1 LQEDFKLKKLLS
13 AFFVLSFVFIGLNIF
28 STSSIAEESCQR
40 VGGSLDIDTNLDEK
54 NFKIIGA
61 ASYNADSCTE
71 EPNFYKLIGHK
82 IMLCETDPYNAN
94 GVSPDFTGCTAT
106 LIESSAGAEIVI
118 RPGIETNLLS
128 GAAGD
133 ILIPIGAYPYAVMIA
148 SNHLYIKHSESFV
161 QNGSAYTMAGYG
173 PNNASDYST
182 GTSCYTTD
190 RNSSTPTSSTYS
202 NAATAASGSN
212 GITTIANR
220 KVTSQGV
227 TENVINSSMDDART
241 LGLACANTIPTT
253 GVERYGYVGEIID
266 SLNARNNGAANCDD
280 AGRENCDTTFGNY
293 ENYAADFLGVDGSV
307 AFNLLKNDLTI
318 ASNRNE
324 ATKVA
329 YIVAFN
335 NPVNIS
341 ENTVN
346 FKIAVST
353 SESVSV
359 DSHYDSNEAGD
370 RVQAKKMGAN
380 PFGVKF
386 QTKTRR
392 ARGAWR

>member
-1 LQEDFKLKKLLS
+1 M
-13 AFFVLSFVFIGLNIF
+13 
-28 STSSIAEESCQR
+28 AEESCQR

-61 ASYNADSCTE
+61 ASYNADNCTE

-94 GVSPDFTGCTAT
+94 GVSPDFTGCAAT

-128 GAAGD
+128 GAVGD
-133 ILIPIGAYPYAVMIA
+133 LLIPIGIYPYAVMIA
-148 SNHLYIKHSESFV
+148 SNHLYIKHSESYV
-161 QNGSAYTMAGYG
+161 QNRSAYTMAGYG

-190 RNSSTPTSSTYS
+190 RGGNTPTSSTYS
-202 NAATAASGSN
+202 NATTAATGSN

-227 TENVINSSMDDART
+227 TENVINSLMNDART
-241 LGLACANTIPTT
+241 LGLACADTVPTT
-253 GVERYGYVGEIID
+253 APYGYVGEIID
-266 SLNARNNGAANCDD
+266 SLNDRNDGADNCDD
-280 AGRENCDTTFGNY
+280 DDRDNCNTTFGNY
-293 ENYAADFLGVDGSV
+293 ENYEADFLGVDGSV
-307 AFNLLKNDLTI
+307 AFNLLKNNLTI

-335 NPVNIS
+335 NPVKIS
-341 ENTVN
+341 EDTVN

-359 DSHYDSNEAGD
+359 DSQYDSNEAGD